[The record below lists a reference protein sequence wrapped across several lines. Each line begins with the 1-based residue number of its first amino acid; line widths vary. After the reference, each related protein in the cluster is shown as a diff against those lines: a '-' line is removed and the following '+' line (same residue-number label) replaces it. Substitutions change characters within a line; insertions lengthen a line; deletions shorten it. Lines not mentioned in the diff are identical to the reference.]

1 MKITVEIPEDELK
14 EAVMALVAR
23 DFKAEFSSDRRMA
36 MKVVAECVREII
48 YKEKAEIVDRIVAQA
63 SRECRSKAVKK
74 LLENIEQ
81 EE

>member
-14 EAVMALVAR
+14 EAVMAVVAR
-23 DFKAEFSSDRRMA
+23 EYKATFSADRRMA
-36 MKVVAECVREII
+36 QRVVAECVREII

-74 LLENIEQ
+74 LLESIEQ